1 MAFPTLAEISTML
14 TAIGFPKHECVD
26 EPNEEVGMIRTG
38 CGTPF
43 GPILITIDPQKE
55 KDVLHVRAH
64 VGFASG
70 ASDEHIQIETLQ
82 YINHLNATHIV
93 GRFVFDHSDNEVYI
107 DCAQVITESD
117 DFTQATLD
125 AILNRIVVAGTLWRP
140 ELNDIGSG
148 TKVYN
153 ENSKT
158 LEDADSSLLEPLSD
172 DELEELIKKVK
183 GG

>member
-26 EPNEEVGMIRTG
+26 EPNEEVGMIQTG

-64 VGFASG
+64 VGIASG

-140 ELNDIGSG
+140 ELNDISSG
-148 TKVYN
+148 LKVFN
-153 ENSKT
+153 ESSKEI
-158 LEDADSSLLEPLSD
+158 EDIDASSIEPLTD
-172 DELEELIKKVK
+172 AELEELIKRLK
-183 GG
+183 G